1 MIRNYFKTAIRNL
14 LRNKVYSFINIAGLS
29 LGLTCAMLII
39 LYVKDEVSYDR
50 FHKNVDQIY
59 RIGFQEINPDGTKG
73 HKDAITGFLQGPRF
87 TESIPEIKTFV
98 RFRNDNKD
106 VKKGTEVYS
115 QELFFVDSSFFSVF
129 SFPLLSGDAKTA
141 LANPNS
147 VVLSEDAAIS
157 QFGTAD
163 AVGKIM
169 YFKDND
175 QFVPYKVTGVAKKSP
190 QNSSI
195 RFDVLLPL
203 IVSKEDM
210 SNSDNWFNFFLNTF
224 VVLRPGADPNAV
236 MAKMKK
242 VYEADARDAIK
253 NQAAQFGVKQ
263 TWSYLLQPY
272 TQMHLSTEMPAQ
284 NGLKGG
290 SHPMFSY
297 ILTGIVAF
305 VLLIACI
312 NFINLTVAR
321 SVKRSKEIG
330 IRKVI
335 GGRRAQLIMQFMGE
349 SFILCFIAFIVALL
363 TVQLILP
370 LFNDLAN
377 KALSFSYLFDSKLIA
392 GYLLLFVLTGLLAG
406 FYPALVLS
414 KYRPVQTLYGRFTL
428 GGRNY
433 LQRSLVVVQFAL
445 ASFLIVSTL
454 TIYSQFKFLTNAK
467 LGYEDKDL
475 IVVDK
480 WGLSREEAALFKNE
494 LKKNPSI
501 LDVSAKNG
509 GFWGTVAKI
518 NGETQ
523 QQFAYETVDEG
534 FLPMLKV
541 PIVKGRNFS
550 KEFPSDSSHSVLVN
564 EEFVKV
570 AGWKEPIGQ
579 VVDFWYRNEKYTV
592 VGVVKDYH
600 YEGLGRKIG
609 PQLFTMKKDNGYG
622 RAFIKIRPN
631 SETASLKHIETVFKK
646 LFPVSPYTYKFKRT
660 ENLESYEA
668 ESKWKDIMLFASVLT
683 IFISSI
689 GLFGLSVLAAE
700 KRTKEIGIRKVLGAS
715 VGGVVTLLSKDFIKL
730 IVIALL
736 VSMPV
741 AWFIANKWLEN
752 YPYRITVGSGIFIA
766 TALFVIIIA
775 LATISYQAV
784 KTAIANPVN
793 SLRTE

>member
-59 RIGFQEINPDGTKG
+59 RIGFQEINPDGSKG
-73 HKDAITGFLQGPRF
+73 RKDAITGLLQGPRF
-87 TESIPEIKTFV
+87 AESIPEIKTFV

-106 VKKGTEVYS
+106 VKKGSEVYS
-115 QELFFVDSSFFSVF
+115 QELYFVDSSFFSVF
-129 SFPLLSGDAKTA
+129 SFPLLSGDPKTA
-141 LANPNS
+141 LSNPNS

-163 AVGKIM
+163 AIGKTM
-169 YFKDND
+169 YFKDSG
-175 QFVPYKVTGVAKKSP
+175 QFAPYKVTGIAKKTP

-203 IVSKEDM
+203 VVSKEDM

-224 VVLRPGADPNAV
+224 IVLRPGADPNAV
-236 MAKMKK
+236 MPKMKK

-335 GGRRAQLIMQFMGE
+335 GGRRLQLIMQFMGE
-349 SFILCFIAFIVALL
+349 SFILCFIAFVVALL

-377 KALSFSYLFDSKLIA
+377 KALSFSYLFDSKLIV
-392 GYLLLFVLTGLLAG
+392 GYILLFVLTGLLAG

-414 KYRPVQTLYGRFTL
+414 KYKPVQTLYGRFTL

-480 WGLSREEAALFKNE
+480 WGMSREEAALFKNE

-534 FLPMLKV
+534 FLPLLKV
-541 PIVKGRNFS
+541 PVVKGRNFS

-570 AGWKEPIGQ
+570 AGWKEPLGQ
-579 VVDFWYRNEKYTV
+579 IVDFWYRNEKYTV

-600 YEGLGRKIG
+600 FEGLGRKIG

-631 SETASLKHIETVFKK
+631 SETASLNHIETVFKK
-646 LFPVSPYTYKFKRT
+646 LFPVSPYTYKFKHA